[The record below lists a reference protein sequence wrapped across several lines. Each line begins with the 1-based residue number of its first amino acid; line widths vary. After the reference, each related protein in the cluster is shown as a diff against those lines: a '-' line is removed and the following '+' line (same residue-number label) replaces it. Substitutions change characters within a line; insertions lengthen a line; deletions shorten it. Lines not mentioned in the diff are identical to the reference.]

1 MTTVPTTTAAPPANS
16 VSLSP
21 RSLWLLRSAGFVSNF
36 DRFCIT
42 PMLVLI
48 AARLGAGMAT
58 VVLTASVYFLC
69 YGLMQ
74 PVWGLAS
81 DRLGRVRVMRLSL
94 TAGTVSS
101 LLSALAPDLT
111 FLIVARAL
119 SGACFA
125 ACVPAALSY
134 VGDVV
139 PAEVRQRPLS
149 DLMTAFSL
157 GTALGTVVAG
167 ALAHYAGWRTVFLL
181 PGLVAACLA
190 RALRHLAEPE
200 REPAGSLLAPFRIV
214 LGSRWMWF
222 VMALALTEGAVLLG
236 FLTYLAPA
244 LEARGVPTAVAG
256 AVSALYGA
264 GAMGFAQVVKR
275 LAGRW
280 SPAVLILVGG
290 AAAAA
295 AYAAAATSRSL
306 PALAVAA
313 LLLGC
318 SWSFMHTTLQSWAIA
333 VAPAARATGVAMF
346 GVSLY
351 GGSALASSLTA
362 TTAANHDYGQLFLI
376 ALLLTVPL
384 TLAAAVG
391 RSRYR

>member
-1 MTTVPTTTAAPPANS
+1 MTTVPTTAPPNS
-16 VSLSP
+16 TPLSS
-21 RSLWLLRSAGFVSNF
+21 RSLRLLRSAGFVSNF

-48 AARLGAGMAT
+48 AAQLGAGMAT

-94 TAGTVSS
+94 TAGAVSA

-111 FLIVARAL
+111 FLIMARAL
-119 SGACFA
+119 AGACFA
-125 ACVPAALSY
+125 ACVPASLSY

-181 PGLVAACLA
+181 PGLVAAYLA
-190 RALRHLAEPE
+190 HALRHLAEPE

-214 LGSRWMWF
+214 LRSRWMWF

-244 LEARGVPTAVAG
+244 LETRGVPTAVAG

-275 LAGRW
+275 LVGRW
-280 SPAVLILVGG
+280 SPAVLLLVGG

-306 PALAVAA
+306 PALAVTA
-313 LLLGC
+313 LLLGG

-376 ALLLTVPL
+376 AMLLTVPL
-384 TLAAAVG
+384 TLAAVVG
-391 RSRYR
+391 RGRYR

>member
-1 MTTVPTTTAAPPANS
+1 MTTVPTTTATPPANS
-16 VSLSP
+16 VSLCS
-21 RSLWLLRSAGFVSNF
+21 RSLWLLRAAGFVSNF

-48 AARLGAGMAT
+48 AAQLGAGMAT
-58 VVLTASVYFLC
+58 AVLTASVYFLC

-74 PVWGLAS
+74 PVWGLAG

-101 LLSALAPDLT
+101 LLSGLAPDLT

-119 SGACFA
+119 AGACFA
-125 ACVPAALSY
+125 ACVPASLSY

-200 REPAGSLLAPFRIV
+200 REPAGSCWRPSV
-214 LGSRWMWF
+214 SCW
-222 VMALALTEGAVLLG
+222 
-236 FLTYLAPA
+236 
-244 LEARGVPTAVAG
+244 ARGG
-256 AVSALYGA
+256 CGSSW
-264 GAMGFAQVVKR
+264 R
-275 LAGRW
+275 
-280 SPAVLILVGG
+280 SPWPKGP
-290 AAAAA
+290 
-295 AYAAAATSRSL
+295 Y
-306 PALAVAA
+306 
-313 LLLGC
+313 C
-318 SWSFMHTTLQSWAIA
+318 WA
-333 VAPAARATGVAMF
+333 
-346 GVSLY
+346 S
-351 GGSALASSLTA
+351 
-362 TTAANHDYGQLFLI
+362 
-376 ALLLTVPL
+376 
-384 TLAAAVG
+384 
-391 RSRYR
+391 